1 MSFLTGPHRKHS
13 ENGIKLKFE
22 IYGIRYAGNNAAEDE
37 KDLSRVFLRMDLF
50 KAYAEGFCGM
60 SRNYL
65 GRNELML
72 CPEASKLITLETGLR
87 FLADYLEGD
96 VYFHTDY
103 PEHNLVRARTQ
114 FKLAMDM
121 ENQMDAMRNIIG
133 EILE

>member
-1 MSFLTGPHRKHS
+1 
-13 ENGIKLKFE
+13 
-22 IYGIRYAGNNAAEDE
+22 
-37 KDLSRVFLRMDLF
+37 
-50 KAYAEGFCGM
+50 M

-72 CPEASKLITLETGLR
+72 CPEAAKLITLETGLR

-96 VYFHTDY
+96 VYFHTDC

-121 ENQMDAMRNIIG
+121 ENRMDDMRNIIG
-133 EILE
+133 EILG